1 MSIHPLHGKNRIDN
15 DYRDYLA
22 TTFPINDEEIE
33 AAFSKELRKENLLSK
48 GPFLEVTPPYKKGA
62 SISDLVREGILSKEF
77 LTLNQEE
84 MPAERPLYTHQE
96 KAIRKAKEKKNFVV
110 ATGTGSGKTESF
122 MMPILNDLF
131 FEDEHKG
138 LRPGVRALFVYPM
151 NALANDQMKRLR
163 SLLKNTPEITFGRY
177 TGETEQLE
185 SKALDKFKQQN
196 PGIEKLPNEILSRN
210 EMRNNPPHILVTNYA
225 MLEYLLLRPT
235 DTAFFD
241 GPFSNEWKFIV
252 LDEVHSYN
260 GANGIEI
267 GMLLRRLKDRV
278 LKKRPYRGSLQCIAT
293 SATLGSGAE
302 AKQKVLEFAGNI
314 FDEPFYFKSE
324 KVNDLIESERIDYR
338 DEHELLHRP
347 DWTVYSYLLE
357 LKQKDRLN
365 DNDILKL
372 NDFGIENANS
382 LLTNERK
389 TNEFLYDFLSG
400 DENLFNL
407 RDLLKNKPQDLNA
420 LLYRLIA
427 LQAKYGEVKAEEVH
441 QGLINLVDIAGSIS
455 AKDSQEPLL
464 PARYHVFVR
473 AIEGCYL
480 KLYPNYEVS
489 LQAKKVD
496 EKTNHPFFEMGVCS
510 NCGQVHLIGE
520 EEDGKLMQRKQS
532 QTQDE
537 KITYTAYMIKEH
549 DQKLAVDEDEDDLT
563 EEDKETYEMCPCCA
577 SIWQK
582 GDDSSSC
589 CREREITYPK
599 LVTLVKEPIKFS
611 GHSSCNHCGKKKQN
625 PIKLFVS
632 GNDGPAAILTTS
644 LYQQLVL
651 DSKKIIKNEN
661 VTVGNDL
668 FGDLFNDVL
677 SDEEVKEV
685 TENKYEPQKLLV
697 FSDSRQEAA
706 FFAPYLEYTYER
718 DLWRAIL
725 YKTIGK
731 YDEKEPIS
739 LKTWALDA
747 YSEALKWDVYTPEMD
762 REERKTVAE
771 EYVMSEF
778 IKGNVRISLE
788 GTGLVSYQ
796 LDIPDQIE
804 SNLEVL
810 AQRLNFDNGQELK
823 VALQVLLSTL
833 RHKNAVTHLERSK
846 FNSDRMKPINFENSV
861 NKNAADNK
869 GYVSAWIPKRSNI
882 RLDYLKKI
890 FIRKGLN
897 ENAAINAA
905 QEQLLKIWDLI
916 NLPLFYESF
925 FKSKNGNN
933 LLRQSIWRV
942 RKNLPIFQCNACKII
957 TTYNVKNV
965 CMTNG
970 CSGLL
975 NSIKSDSLKSHY
987 INQYNNLIPVKM
999 SVKEHT
1005 AQLSPENASHYQEKF
1020 VNGDI
1025 NVLSCSTTFEMG
1037 VDVGGLEAVFLRNV
1051 PPETANYIQR
1061 AGRAGRRKASVA
1073 FVLTFA
1079 QRKSHDLTYYQDP
1092 ENIIAGVIK
1101 PPVLKMNNSKI
1112 IKRHLNSLVLSSFF
1126 RENEELFGK
1135 VSDFFQDSM
1144 TIKSGPKRIDHYI
1157 KNMPTHLLESVQKVV
1172 PNYGQLQ
1179 YHPEFISWEKDLM
1192 LEETSLFNKVS
1203 KLYYQD
1209 LEELKKIKE
1218 EDFKASRNTDR
1229 LNRVM
1234 NRIQNEG
1241 LISFLSS
1248 SNIIPKYGFPV
1259 DVVEMVISQ
1268 TEKDDI
1274 RLSRDLS
1281 MAIGEYAPG
1290 SQIVANGTIYESTG
1304 IRKVKGFELPT
1315 LYYIECNNCK
1325 SYKVIE
1331 RLNPNYRVI
1340 TAQCETCEEICEVH
1354 KMIIPKFGFNAKR
1367 LEKASDRKPARENRS
1382 RVFFSEYFYSEE
1394 QEVREHQQASEQE
1407 RTFNLKGQELRIKY
1421 SPYGKLSVISK
1432 GRSGQGYKI
1441 CTLCGSMM
1449 STKDSKHRNQMNKI
1463 CEGTIDKKSIHLGH
1477 EFISDILEV
1486 EFINSTPEPEL
1497 WDSLL
1502 YAFLNGISISLGI
1515 NRRDIDGCIKYNHLA
1530 TPTIVLFDK
1539 VPGGAGYMNEV
1550 FGQLE
1555 KVIQAAKEL
1564 VSSCQCGK
1572 ETSCYGCLKDY
1583 SNQYCHDTLSRG
1595 MVEEYLSKLVK

>member
-1 MSIHPLHGKNRIDN
+1 MGIHPLHGKTRIDN

-22 TTFPINDEEIE
+22 TTFPINNEEIE

-62 SISDLVREGILSKEF
+62 SISALVKEGVLSTSF

-84 MPAERPLYTHQE
+84 MPADRPLYTHQE

-131 FEDEHKG
+131 FEHALKS
-138 LRPGVRALFVYPM
+138 LQPGVRALFVYPM

-177 TGETEQLE
+177 TGETEHLE
-185 SKALDKFKQQN
+185 KHAVDKFKQQN
-196 PGIEKLPNEILSRN
+196 PGIERLPNEILSRN

-241 GPFSNEWKFIV
+241 GDFSEDWKYIV

-267 GMLLRRLKDRV
+267 GMLLRRLKDRI
-278 LKKRPYRGSLQCIAT
+278 LKKRHFRGSLQCIAT

-302 AKQKVLEFAGNI
+302 AKQKVLKFADNI
-314 FDEPFYFKSE
+314 FDEPFHYKSE
-324 KVNDLIESERIDYR
+324 NENDLIESERIDYR
-338 DEHELLHRP
+338 DEHDLQYRP
-347 DWTVYSYLLE
+347 EWSIYSYLLE
-357 LKQKDRLN
+357 LKQKERLS
-365 DNDILKL
+365 DDDILNLKKY
-372 NDFGIENANS
+372 GIENANT
-382 LLTNERK
+382 LLENERD
-389 TNEFLYDFLSG
+389 TNAFLYRFLSG

-407 RDLLKNKPQDLNA
+407 RDLLKNEPQDLNA
-420 LLYRLIA
+420 LLNRLMAI
-427 LQAKYGEVKAEEVH
+427 QAKFGDIKVEEIR
-441 QGLINLVDIAGSIS
+441 QGLVNLVDIAGSIS
-455 AKDSQEPLL
+455 PEDSQEPLL

-480 KLYPNYEVS
+480 KLYPKYEVS

-496 EKTNHPFFEMGVCS
+496 ERTNYPFFEMGVCS
-510 NCGQVHLIGE
+510 NCGQVHLIGD
-520 EEDGKLMQRKQS
+520 EEDGKLVQRKQS
-532 QTQDE
+532 QIQDE
-537 KITYTAYMIKEH
+537 KITYIAYMIKENEQ
-549 DQKLAVDEDEDDLT
+549 DLAVDEDEDELT
-563 EEDKETYEMCPCCA
+563 EEDKEAYEMCPCCA
-577 SIWQK
+577 SLWQK
-582 GDDSSSC
+582 GEDSSSC
-589 CREREITYPK
+589 CREREMTNPALIK
-599 LVTLVKEPIKFS
+599 LVKEPIQFS

-625 PIKLFVS
+625 PIKLFLS
-632 GNDGPAAILTTS
+632 GSDGPAAILTTS

-651 DSKKIIKNEN
+651 DSKKTIKNEN
-661 VTVGNDL
+661 ITVVNDL
-668 FGDLFNDVL
+668 FEDVFNE
-677 SDEEVKEV
+677 SSSEEVLKQV
-685 TENKYEPQKLLV
+685 TEDKYEPQKLLV

-731 YDEKEPIS
+731 YDETEPIS
-739 LKTWALDA
+739 LKTWAADA
-747 YSEALKWDVYTPEMD
+747 YSEALKWDIYTPEMD
-762 REERKTVAE
+762 REERKTIAE

-788 GTGLVSYQ
+788 GTGLISYQ
-796 LDIPDQIE
+796 LDLPEEME
-804 SNLEVL
+804 SKLDLL
-810 AQRLNFDNGQELK
+810 AVKLNFDNGQDLK
-823 VALQVLLSTL
+823 VAIQVLLSTL
-833 RHKNAVTHLERSK
+833 RHKNTVTHLERSK

-861 NKNAADNK
+861 NKEAADNK

-890 FIRKGLN
+890 FIQKGLI
-897 ENAAINAA
+897 EEEAISASR
-905 QEQLLKIWDLI
+905 EQLSQIWNLI
-916 NLPLFYESF
+916 NLPRFYESF

-933 LLRQSIWRV
+933 LLQQSIWRV
-942 RKNLPIFQCNACKII
+942 RKNRPIFQCGDCKVV
-957 TTYNVKNV
+957 TAYNVKNV

-970 CSGLL
+970 CTGQLK
-975 NSIKSDSLKSHY
+975 SIENGTLKSHY

-1005 AQLSPENASHYQEKF
+1005 AQLSPENASKYQEKF

-1092 ENIIAGVIK
+1092 EKIIAGVIK
-1101 PPVLKMNNSKI
+1101 PPVLKMDNSKI

-1144 TIKSGPKRIDHYI
+1144 TIKSGPKRLD
-1157 KNMPTHLLESVQKVV
+1157 KFVRNMPTRLLESVQKVV
-1172 PNYGQLQ
+1172 PNYDQLR
-1179 YHPEFISWEKDLM
+1179 YHPEFVSWEKDLM
-1192 LEETSLFNKVS
+1192 LEETSLFKKVA

-1209 LEELKKIKE
+1209 LEDLRNIKE

-1315 LYYIECNNCK
+1315 MYYIECKNCK
-1325 SYKVIE
+1325 TYKVIE
-1331 RLNPNYRVI
+1331 RLNPNYRAL
-1340 TAQCETCEEICEVH
+1340 TANCETCEEVCEVH

-1367 LEKASDRKPARENRS
+1367 VEKASDRKPARENRS

-1394 QEVREHQQASEQE
+1394 QEVREHQQAYEQE
-1407 RTFNLKGQELRIKY
+1407 RTFNLKGQEVRIKY

-1449 STKDSKHRNQMNKI
+1449 GTKDSKHRNQMNKI

-1486 EFINSTPEPEL
+1486 EFLNSTPETEL

-1502 YAFLNGISISLGI
+1502 YALLNGISISLGI
-1515 NRRDIDGCIKYNHLA
+1515 SRRDIDGCIRYNHLA

-1555 KVIQAAKEL
+1555 KVIEAAKEL

-1595 MVEEYLSKLVK
+1595 MVDLYLSKLVK

>member
-1 MSIHPLHGKNRIDN
+1 MSIHPLHGKDRIDN

-33 AAFSKELRKENLLSK
+33 NAFSKELRKENLLSK

-62 SISDLVREGILSKEF
+62 SIADLVKEKVLSKEF

-84 MPAERPLYTHQE
+84 MPANRPLYTHQE
-96 KAIRKAKEKKNFVV
+96 KAIRKAKGKKNFVV

-131 FEDEHKG
+131 FEDELKG
-138 LRPGVRALFVYPM
+138 LQPGVRALFVYPM

-241 GPFSNEWKFIV
+241 GPYSDDWKFIV

-267 GMLLRRLKDRV
+267 GMLLRRLKDRI
-278 LKKRPYRGSLQCIAT
+278 LKHRSFRGSLQCIAT

-302 AKQKVLEFAGNI
+302 AKQKVLKFAENI
-314 FDEPFYFKSE
+314 FDEPFHFKSE
-324 KVNDLIESERIDYR
+324 KDNDLIESERIDYR
-338 DEHELLHRP
+338 DEHDLLYRP
-347 DWTVYSYLLE
+347 NWPVYSYLLE
-357 LKQKDRLN
+357 LKEKEQLN
-365 DNDILKL
+365 DEDILKL
-372 NDFGIENANS
+372 NQYGIKHANS
-382 LLTNERK
+382 MLVNERD
-389 TNEFLYDFLSG
+389 TNTFLYDFLSA

-407 RDLLKNKPQDLNA
+407 RDLLKKKPQDLNA
-420 LLYRLIA
+420 LLNRLMAI
-427 LQAKYGEVKAEEVH
+427 QAKFGDVKVEEIR
-441 QGLINLVDIAGSIS
+441 QGLINLVDIAGGVSP
-455 AKDSQEPLL
+455 KDSQEPLL

-480 KLYPNYEVS
+480 KLYPKYEVS

-520 EEDGKLMQRKQS
+520 EEEGKLVQRKQS
-532 QTQDE
+532 QIIDE
-537 KITYTAYMIKEH
+537 KITYTAYMIKENE
-549 DQKLAVDEDEDDLT
+549 KELAVDEDEEELT
-563 EEDKETYEMCPCCA
+563 EEDKEAYEMCPCCA

-582 GDDSSSC
+582 GDDSTSC
-589 CREREITYPK
+589 CREREVTNPNLI
-599 LVTLVKEPIKFS
+599 TLVKEPIKIS

-625 PIKLFVS
+625 PIKLFLS
-632 GNDGPAAILTTS
+632 GSDGPAAILTTS

-651 DSKKIIKNEN
+651 DSKKKIKNEN
-661 VTVGNDL
+661 VTSKSDL
-668 FGDLFNDVL
+668 FGDLF
-677 SDEEVKEV
+677 SEELTSASFKEV
-685 TENKYEPQKLLV
+685 TEDKYEPQKLLV

-718 DLWRAIL
+718 DLWRSIL

-731 YDEKEPIS
+731 YDEKEPVS
-739 LKTWALDA
+739 LKTWATDA
-747 YSEALKWDVYTPEMD
+747 YSEALKWDVFTPEMD
-762 REERKTVAE
+762 KEERKTIAE
-771 EYVMSEF
+771 EYIMSEF

-788 GTGLVSYQ
+788 GTGLISYQ
-796 LDIPDQIE
+796 LDLPDKIE
-804 SNLEVL
+804 SKLEAL
-810 AQRLNFDNGQELK
+810 AQRLNFDSGQELK
-823 VALQVLLSTL
+823 ITLQVLLSTL

-846 FNSDRMKPINFENSV
+846 FNSDRMKPINFEYSI
-861 NKNAADNK
+861 NKDATDNK

-890 FIRKGLN
+890 AIQKGMD
-897 ENAAINAA
+897 EEAANQAA
-905 QEQLLKIWDLI
+905 REQLSKLWELI
-916 NLPLFYESF
+916 NLPVFYESF

-933 LLRQSIWRV
+933 LLQQSIWRV
-942 RKNLPIFQCNACKII
+942 RKNQPIFQCSDCKAI
-957 TTYNVKNV
+957 TAYNVKNV

-970 CSGLL
+970 CAGSLKPVES
-975 NSIKSDSLKSHY
+975 NSLKSHY
-987 INQYNNLIPVKM
+987 INQYNNLVPVKM

-1101 PPVLKMNNSKI
+1101 PPVLKMDNSKI

-1126 RENEELFGK
+1126 RENDDLFGK
-1135 VSDFFQDSM
+1135 VADFFLDSM
-1144 TIKSGPKRIDHYI
+1144 TIKSGPKRLNQFVRD
-1157 KNMPTHLLESVQKVV
+1157 MPIRLQESVQKVV
-1172 PNYGQLQ
+1172 PNYEQLQ
-1179 YHPEFISWEKDLM
+1179 YHPEFISWKNDLI
-1192 LEETSLFNKVS
+1192 LEETSLLKKIS

-1218 EDFKASRNTDR
+1218 EDFKANRSTDR

-1234 NRIQNEG
+1234 TRIQNEG
-1241 LISFLSS
+1241 LISFLST
-1248 SNIIPKYGFPV
+1248 SNFIPKYGFPV
-1259 DVVEMVISQ
+1259 DVVEMVITQ

-1315 LYYIECNNCK
+1315 LYYIECKNCK

-1331 RLNPNYRVI
+1331 RLNPNYRTL
-1340 TAQCETCEEICEVH
+1340 TAQCETCEEVSEVH

-1367 LEKASDRKPARENRS
+1367 VEKASDRKPARENRS
-1382 RVFFSEYFYSEE
+1382 RVFFSEYFYSDEE
-1394 QEVREHQQASEQE
+1394 EVKQHQQESEQE
-1407 RTFNLKGQELRIKY
+1407 RTFSLKGQEVRIKY

-1441 CTLCGSMM
+1441 CNSCGSMIG
-1449 STKDSKHRNQMNKI
+1449 TKDSRHRNQMNKI

-1486 EFINSTPEPEL
+1486 EFVNSTPAPEL

-1502 YAFLNGISISLGI
+1502 YALLNGISIALGI
-1515 NRRDIDGCIKYNHLA
+1515 NRRDIDGCIRYNHLA
-1530 TPTIVLFDK
+1530 TPTLVLFDK

-1550 FGQLE
+1550 FAQLE
-1555 KVIQAAKEL
+1555 KVIESAKEL